1 MEEHN
6 IEEHEEQENKSE
18 EKKDE
23 DSKLQLITK
32 ESSLDSNLF
41 INPQISDYKCII
53 CENIP
58 SPENAYE
65 ALCCPIIFCKS
76 CLLRWIYQNPKCPLC
91 KKTMHNE
98 TKYIRQIKEGNKL
111 FYKMFQ
117 KFKIKCPYGC
127 DWSGI
132 WADLDNHLLSCEKG
146 VRQCKFKDIGCE
158 YINEKNKIEEHEKNN
173 DKMHLDM
180 AMKFIKYN
188 YKME

>member
-1 MEEHN
+1 MEVQN
-6 IEEHEEQENKSE
+6 IEAHEENKNEENKE
-18 EKKDE
+18 EDIKF
-23 DSKLQLITK
+23 QLITK
-32 ESSLDSNLF
+32 ETSLDSNFF

-65 ALCCPIIFCKS
+65 ALCCPIIFCKN
-76 CLLRWIYQNPKCPLC
+76 CLMRWIYQNPKCPLC

-98 TKYIRQIKEGNKL
+98 AKYIRKIKEGNKI

-127 DWSGI
+127 DWTGI
-132 WADLDNHLLSCEKG
+132 WLDLENHLMTCDKG

-158 YINEKNKIEEHEKNN
+158 YINEKVKIDEHEKNN
-173 DKMHLDM
+173 DKLHLDL
-180 AMKFIKYN
+180 AMKFIKTN

>member
-1 MEEHN
+1 MEMEEHN

-98 TKYIRQIKEGNKL
+98 AKYVRNIKQNYLKNYSL
-111 FYKMFQ
+111 
-117 KFKIKCPYGC
+117 
-127 DWSGI
+127 
-132 WADLDNHLLSCEKG
+132 HLYS
-146 VRQCKFKDIGCE
+146 
-158 YINEKNKIEEHEKNN
+158 
-173 DKMHLDM
+173 
-180 AMKFIKYN
+180 
-188 YKME
+188 